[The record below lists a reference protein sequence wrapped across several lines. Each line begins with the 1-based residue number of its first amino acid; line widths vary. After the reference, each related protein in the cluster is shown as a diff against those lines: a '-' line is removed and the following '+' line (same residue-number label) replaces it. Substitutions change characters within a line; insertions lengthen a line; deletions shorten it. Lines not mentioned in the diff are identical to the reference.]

1 MKAAGTFAGT
11 GAEVSRRAF
20 LQATLA
26 AGGTLV
32 LQPAA
37 AAQGSALGP
46 FIRILPD
53 NRVAIGCRNPEI
65 GQGVRTAMPMLIA
78 EELDLRWQDVV
89 VEQLPLGVDF
99 LAQPPKW
106 LYGEQGAGGSTSIP
120 EAWAD
125 HRQFGADARA
135 LLVAAAAARWGA
147 QPPQLST
154 RDGQVHHPDGR
165 RLRYADLAAE
175 AAALPPPAGNATP
188 KDPRDFRIVGR
199 PHKVVDARDI
209 VTGRTRYGIDSAEA
223 GALVAVMARCPYFEG
238 HLEGVDDSAARIVPG
253 VVDVVRVPGPK
264 PGDPLSSNLAEGV
277 AVVARD
283 TWAALRGRAA
293 LRLRWHAGAG
303 AGESAAS
310 FDAQCRRLLDQPG
323 RVVHDAGD
331 PDAALSAAARVVEA
345 TYQLPFGA
353 HAPMEPPNAYVKIEG
368 GRALVVA
375 SLQQPGSVPRRVMEA
390 TGITRDKV
398 EVHMTRAGGGFGR
411 RLTND
416 FVFEAAFIAKACG
429 RPVHLLWTRDD
440 DLQQDFYRPGG
451 HHRLRA
457 ALDAGGRVT
466 AWHHKLASA
475 SKYHRR
481 ADQKSE
487 DHWRAELYPDDF
499 PARLVPNLRLEWCA
513 VQSTLPRGSWRAPA
527 HWANAFVVQS
537 FIDEVAHATG
547 QDALALRL
555 ALLGDARKLPYG
567 QHGGPEFDTGRL
579 AAVLQRVAE
588 AIGWT
593 GGRASDRSARR
604 GLGLACHFTFGGYA
618 AHAVQVQ
625 VGRGGELKIERVVCA
640 VDCGRP
646 INPLGIEAQM
656 QGGTLDGL
664 AAALLQEITLEGG
677 RVVQKDFASYPLLP
691 QSMVPPVEVL
701 IEPSEAAPAGC
712 GEMGVA
718 TIAPALTNAVFN
730 ACGVRLRRLPVKQ
743 QLREALAAAGLP
755 VPQGRSDGAARPPPG
770 SEQPGRAGPAQEPAR
785 QGGRV

>member
-1 MKAAGTFAGT
+1 MNAAADTAG
-11 GAEVSRRAF
+11 GAASGLSRRGF

-26 AGGTLV
+26 AGGVLV

-37 AAQGSALGP
+37 AADGHTLSP
-46 FIRILPD
+46 FVRILPD

-135 LLVAAAAARWGA
+135 LLVAAAAARWGSDA
-147 QPPQLST
+147 ATLAT
-154 RDGQVHHPDGR
+154 RDGQVLHPDGR
-165 RLRYADLAAE
+165 RLRYADLAADS
-175 AAALPPPAGNATP
+175 AALPPPVTKATP

-209 VTGRTRYGIDSAEA
+209 VTGRTRYGIDSAEP
-223 GALVAVMARCPYFEG
+223 GTPVAVMARCPYFEG
-238 HLEGVDDSAARIVPG
+238 RLESLDDRAARQVPG
-253 VVDVVRVPGPK
+253 VIDVVRVPGPK
-264 PGDPLSSNLAEGV
+264 ATDALSSNLAEGV

-293 LRLRWHAGAG
+293 LKLNWHPGAG
-303 AGESAAS
+303 AGESAAG
-310 FDAQCRRLLDQPG
+310 FDALCTQLLDAPG
-323 RVVHDAGD
+323 RVVHEAGD
-331 PDAALSAAARVVEA
+331 PDAALRGAARVVEA
-345 TYQLPFGA
+345 AYQLPFGA
-353 HAPMEPPNAYVKIEG
+353 HAPMEPPNAFVSLDG
-368 GRALVVA
+368 GRARVVA

-398 EVHMTRAGGGFGR
+398 EVQMTRAGGGFGR

-416 FVFEAAFIAKACG
+416 FVFEAAFVAKACG
-429 RPVHLLWTRDD
+429 RPVHLLWTRED
-440 DLQQDFYRPGG
+440 DLQHDFYRPGG

-457 ALDAGGRVT
+457 ALDGGGRVT

-481 ADQKSE
+481 ADQKPE

-499 PARLVPNLRLEWCA
+499 PARLLPHLRLEWCA
-513 VQSTLPRGSWRAPA
+513 ARSTLPRGSWRAPA

-537 FIDEVAHATG
+537 FIDEVAHASG
-547 QDALALRL
+547 ADALALRL
-555 ALLGDARKLPYG
+555 QLLGEARRLPYG

-579 AAVLQRVAE
+579 AHVLQQAAA
-588 AIGWT
+588 AIGWSAQ
-593 GGRASDRSARR
+593 RASDRGARR

-625 VGRGGELKIERVVCA
+625 VGTRGELKIERVVCA

-664 AAALLQEITLEGG
+664 AAALLQEITLADG
-677 RVVQKDFASYPLLP
+677 RVAQQGFGDYPLLP
-691 QSMVPPVEVL
+691 QAMVPPVEVL
-701 IEPSEAAPAGC
+701 IVPSQAAPAGC

-718 TIAPALTNAVFN
+718 TIAPALANAIDN

-743 QLREALAAAGLP
+743 QLRDALAA
-755 VPQGRSDGAARPPPG
+755 QAA
-770 SEQPGRAGPAQEPAR
+770 QPAR